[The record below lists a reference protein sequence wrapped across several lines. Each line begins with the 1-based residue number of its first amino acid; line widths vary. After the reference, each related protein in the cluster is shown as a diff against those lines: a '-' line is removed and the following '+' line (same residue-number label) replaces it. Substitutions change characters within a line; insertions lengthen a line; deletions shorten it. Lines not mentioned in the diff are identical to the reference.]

1 MNPVRRR
8 GLGAEV
14 CGLDRRRLR
23 PPPRFPACPRRLAGP
38 QALRLPKS
46 RSHVSRASGTLV
58 MSSLAQQLSEPHIP
72 LPAVPHVRYPP
83 LKPPSLLRS
92 PSCLLLT
99 ATGTSSGEAQVGVL
113 RGPGTLKNLLCGF
126 LWDSKCKGEKFGSK
140 SLSFSLFSAQTS
152 VKSVRR
158 STKAEGGMAQTSGR
172 G

>member
-1 MNPVRRR
+1 MRALETSAAVPGSSQEVGWTPAFASPKARVSCL
-8 GLGAEV
+8 LGREHT
-14 CGLDRRRLR
+14 D
-23 PPPRFPACPRRLAGP
+23 
-38 QALRLPKS
+38 
-46 RSHVSRASGTLV
+46 
-58 MSSLAQQLSEPHIP
+58 SSQHLLELHLQ

-113 RGPGTLKNLLCGF
+113 KGPGTLENLLCGF
-126 LWDSKCKGEKFGSK
+126 LWNSKWKGEKFGSK

-158 STKAEGGMAQTSGR
+158 STKAEGGNGPDLRWWVMPWAGR
-172 G
+172 SEAGKLADPR